1 MLASHPPTQTI
12 LYTLKFMTPHVKP
25 LSYRHR
31 YWFFYLLAG
40 IFVTSLPFLFLYS
53 SGYRFELGKSGLVST
68 GGLYIAAEKTGARI
82 FINDELVRETRVF
95 RRAFYAQGFPE
106 GTHKVH
112 VNKPGH
118 HTWVKELPV
127 YSHLVTEAQ
136 AFNLPLIPDVK
147 IITPWR
153 TPAGVNVVTSSST
166 LQGKVTFTNQ
176 YLLEPRANS
185 ATMIENSEFET
196 LLELFTATTT
206 EETNSGLV
214 ERMRTTLTT
223 DATSTEPIATTTK
236 EWRGVMLFEVGDD
249 VYARFVGTPSNMPYY
264 YCAAPFPPYQ
274 PTATSTKTASGVLK
288 VAEAMEPDDDL
299 SLEVQTVDNPE
310 SCDPTIMMDRK
321 GEEVSYFDFFPNST
335 DLVVMGSESG
345 IYVVEIDDRAWQNRQ
360 PLITGEDLEVRV
372 YNGAIYVFDGYYIYQ
387 IQISQD
393 WL

>member
-1 MLASHPPTQTI
+1 
-12 LYTLKFMTPHVKP
+12 MTPHVKP

-40 IFVTSLPFLFLYS
+40 IFVAALPFLFLYAN
-53 SGYRFELGKSGLVST
+53 GYRFEFGESGLVST
-68 GGLYIAAEKTGARI
+68 GGLYIAAERTGAQI

-112 VNKPGH
+112 VTKEGH

-136 AFNLPLIPDVK
+136 AFNLPLVPEVT

-166 LQGKVTFTNQ
+166 LQGKVIFVNQ

-185 ATMIENSEFET
+185 KTMQANPEFIT
-196 LLELFTATTT
+196 LLELFSATST
-206 EETNSGLV
+206 EEGTGTLGLV
-214 ERMRTTLTT
+214 ERMQNTLST
-223 DATSTEPIATTTK
+223 ATSSVPVATTNK
-236 EWRGVMLFEVGDD
+236 EWRGVMLFEEEDE
-249 VYARFVGTPSNMPYY
+249 VYARFVGTDSNMPYY

-274 PTATSTKTASGVLK
+274 PAATSTKTTAGVVK
-288 VAEAMEPDDDL
+288 VAEAMGLEEDL
-299 SLEVQTVDNPE
+299 LLEVQTVNDPD
-310 SCDPTIMMDRK
+310 SCDPIVKMDRA
-321 GEEVSYFDFFPNST
+321 GEEVGYFDFFPNST
-335 DLVVMGSESG
+335 DLVVIGSESG

-360 PLITGEDLEVRV
+360 PLLVGQNLEVRV
-372 YNGAIYVFDGYYIYQ
+372 HNGGIYVFDGDYIYQ
-387 IQISQD
+387 IQISQN